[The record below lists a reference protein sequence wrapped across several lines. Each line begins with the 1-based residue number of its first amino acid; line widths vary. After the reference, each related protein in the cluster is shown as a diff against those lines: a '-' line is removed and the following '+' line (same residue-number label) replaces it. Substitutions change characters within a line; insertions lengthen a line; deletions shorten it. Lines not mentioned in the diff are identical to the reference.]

1 MIKVRKNEINFNNS
15 FKIEEFIQNQTKHL
29 LRSYPPSIQ
38 NISKIISGRA
48 GTHPCYRRNYLKL
61 QAYGVQNDRKVA
73 DANQTDLL
81 RCTRI
86 CQLTSRI
93 RAILL
98 SLLIVMNCLLLVKL
112 KNRLAPNVLVYSTPS
127 EKLSNE
133 QIYNFFVE
141 PRIKQ
146 HLQSKK
152 PQILIQK
159 KPNLKNNNQNQKI
172 SSTRYIPLYLLR
184 NHLSFRSRIKMLKLV
199 LKNFLELMQVKN
211 CDPLILC
218 QKEFIF
224 EIVLYR
230 SINLNK
236 KTDVIYTQSN
246 LRVLSPISY
255 LNRDNYKIRN
265 IMVWYSTNSD
275 LIYKNHKSSFK
286 IENNYLCLDQID
298 RHLVWDIA
306 AKVKLSKMTEKDIYV
321 CGSLLF
327 YPYKKS
333 FKQKSNEVFN
343 ILFFDITPL
352 EDANMDDF
360 LNPDQAVLSIQ
371 EILNVITK
379 IRIDTKSE
387 MILSIKPKREY
398 SKLHSQKY
406 LIYLKQLQEQK
417 KILILKNSSNLYE
430 AVQESDLVICVPW
443 TSPALIAKEL
453 GVKTLY
459 YVSDRDYEWDLS
471 QTRNIK
477 LFRDEK
483 KLYSFIRKIVVSKIN
498 SGLV

>member
-1 MIKVRKNEINFNNS
+1 MNKMRKNEINFNNS

-29 LRSYPPSIQ
+29 LRSYPSSIQ
-38 NISKIISGRA
+38 SISKIISGRA
-48 GTHPCYRRNYLKL
+48 GTHPCYRRNYFKL

-73 DANQTDLL
+73 DAKQTDVL

-86 CQLTSRI
+86 CKLTSRI

-98 SLLIVMNCLLLVKL
+98 SLLIVMNCLPLFKFR
-112 KNRLAPNVLVYSTPS
+112 NRPTPNVLVYSTPS
-127 EKLSNE
+127 KKLSNE
-133 QIYNFFVE
+133 EIYNFFVE
-141 PRIKQ
+141 PRIKK

-152 PQILIQK
+152 TQILIHK
-159 KPNLKNNNQNQKI
+159 KPNPKNNNQHQNI
-172 SSTRYIPLYLLR
+172 TSTRYIPLYLLR
-184 NHLSFRSRIKMLKLV
+184 NHLSFRSKIKMQRVV
-199 LKNFLELMQVKN
+199 LKNFLELIKVKN
-211 CDPLILC
+211 CDPLLLC
-218 QKEFIF
+218 QKELIF
-224 EIVLYR
+224 EIALYK

-265 IMVWYSTNSD
+265 IMIWYSTNSD

-298 RHLVWDIA
+298 RHLVWDRA
-306 AKVKLSKMTEKDIYV
+306 AKIKLSKMTEKDIYV

-327 YPYKKS
+327 YPYTKP
-333 FKQKSNEVFN
+333 FRQKSNEVFN

-352 EDANMDDF
+352 EDGNKNDF
-360 LNPDQAVLSIQ
+360 LNPDQAVMSVQ

-379 IRIDTKSE
+379 VRIDLKLE
-387 MILSIKPKREY
+387 IILAIKPKRDY

-406 LIYLKQLQEQK
+406 LFYLKQLQKQK
-417 KILILKNSSNLYE
+417 KILVLKNSSNLYE
-430 AVQESDLVICVPW
+430 AIQESDLVICVPW

-453 GVKTLY
+453 GVETLY
-459 YVSDRDYEWDLS
+459 YVSDRDYEWDLRH
-471 QTRNIK
+471 TRDIK

-483 KLYSFIRKIVVSKIN
+483 KLHSFIRKTVISKIN